1 MAVVLVHKR
10 PEGEIVVQA
19 FESWTDGVESFEC
32 VLSEHYGDS
41 PKSTWDT
48 VEWEDDGVL
57 AAVGV
62 AGDVVV
68 MTTHAL
74 MLDPDGRYTVMPK
87 GGDPWPIASRRRPED
102 AQNS

>member
-1 MAVVLVHKR
+1 MVVVLLHKR

-19 FESWTDGVESFEC
+19 CESWTEGVESFEC

-41 PKSTWDT
+41 PKSIWEI
-48 VEWEDDGVL
+48 VEREDEGAL

-68 MTTHAL
+68 LSAHGL
-74 MLDPDGRYTVMPK
+74 MLDSDGCYTVMPK
-87 GGDPWPIASRRRPED
+87 NGDPWPIASRRRPED
-102 AQNS
+102 VQNS